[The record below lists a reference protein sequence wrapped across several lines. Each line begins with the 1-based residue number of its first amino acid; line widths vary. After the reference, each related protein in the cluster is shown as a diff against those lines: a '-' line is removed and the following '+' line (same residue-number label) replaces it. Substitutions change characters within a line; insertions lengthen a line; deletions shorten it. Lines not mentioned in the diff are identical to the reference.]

1 MRGTFARL
9 ILRPGERFATVA
21 RTISVRGVTEWVRVA
36 ARASGLGRADIVPLG
51 TAYRSMPAAHRAATR
66 WVGVEHPSRYA
77 ATYVPL
83 DGGQAAVVLN
93 TLVVTTETAPFVAAW
108 AASLR
113 EDGRRL
119 LAILD
124 AEGLAG
130 ARQCRQAS

>member
-1 MRGTFARL
+1 M
-9 ILRPGERFATVA
+9 
-21 RTISVRGVTEWVRVA
+21 
-36 ARASGLGRADIVPLG
+36 PLG

-93 TLVVTTETAPFVAAW
+93 TLLVTPETAPFVAAW

-113 EDGRRL
+113 EEGRHL

-124 AEGLAG
+124 AEALARAG
-130 ARQCRQAS
+130 EQRMAG

>member
-1 MRGTFARL
+1 MPISSAWS
-9 ILRPGERFATVA
+9 ATPP
-21 RTISVRGVTEWVRVA
+21 E
-36 ARASGLGRADIVPLG
+36 
-51 TAYRSMPAAHRAATR
+51 YRSALEYVA
-66 WVGVEHPSRYA
+66 VEHESAYA
-77 ATYVPL
+77 ATYVPGP
-83 DGGQAAVVLN
+83 DGQAAVVLN
-93 TLVVTTETAPFVAAW
+93 TLLVTPETAPFVAAW

>member
-1 MRGTFARL
+1 MGRRQR
-9 ILRPGERFATVA
+9 RP
-21 RTISVRGVTEWVRVA
+21 VRREGDDA
-36 ARASGLGRADIVPLG
+36 LDAPAPLAG
-51 TAYRSMPAAHRAATR
+51 QPDSDRSHL
-66 WVGVEHPSRYA
+66 SLLYA
-77 ATYVPL
+77 A
-83 DGGQAAVVLN
+83 GGLSDRRVFASA
-93 TLVVTTETAPFVAAW
+93 VAAW